1 MADRASTSVDRHL
14 PADVRAIL
22 EERFWRPVE
31 DAARLEA
38 LEGDRPIASAS
49 GVHPTLFADHGVVH
63 VRDVAAGVVDLAET
77 AEGVLFPARDDDRRS
92 FVVDLAVLLAYLH
105 DVGMHDSSP
114 EGRRIHAL
122 VAAHLPFSGAL
133 DDVLDRIASGEG
145 AVVRRIADVH
155 AAAPFRVEPRIV
167 LRELA
172 SLAVAHSKSTIPA
185 GLLADVSGLR
195 RALQHVLLAD
205 LEWHRATEESEAGNG
220 SRPAA
225 AASANVH
232 WYADPERDAYAWLDS
247 TEPPHRALADD
258 AIDAV
263 RLVRAAD
270 ALRQR
275 GTKLRTAAGYEI
287 FVDAETGRAV
297 FALRT
302 ARNDRLLLLR
312 TDSPLSAGE
321 ANLRGAFVT
330 PYGDLRVSFHRG
342 RFSSPEAA
350 AAARIATA
358 RVVADIGAD
367 LLGAFGARRP
377 SPDLPEL
384 PRDPSDMRVEI
395 ERPHDDPSFA
405 DAVAAAI
412 ARHDVALAGRVAV
425 VADLE
430 GAAAVERARY
440 FRATVVRGEDE
451 EAERILGAL
460 GAHGMKVAAVDR
472 LAAFEDV
479 RHAHVDA
486 GEVVLEAGSW
496 PSFVYV
502 ATGPGLRVQPL
513 GGYEEEDV
521 PAWVPV
527 GITGVVRQAE
537 RNSTIV
543 AEVAVDVLVIP
554 GELFAREW
562 FRPYE
567 PHEIDELLAGTAAG

>member
-14 PADVRAIL
+14 PADVRSIL

-38 LEGDRPIASAS
+38 LEGDRPLASAS

-77 AEGVLFPARDDDRRS
+77 AEGVLLPARDEGRRS

-114 EGRRIHAL
+114 DGRRIHAL

-133 DDVLDRIASGEG
+133 DDVLDRISRGEG
-145 AVVRRIADVH
+145 AVVRRIADVQ

-185 GLLADVSGLR
+185 GLLADVSELR
-195 RALQHVLLAD
+195 GTLQHILLAD
-205 LEWHRATEESEAGNG
+205 LEWHRTGEDGAARNG

-225 AASANVH
+225 PSANAR
-232 WYADPERDAYAWLDS
+232 WYADPGRDAYAWLDS
-247 TEPPHRALADD
+247 TEPAHRALADD

-342 RFSSPEAA
+342 RFSSTEAGDV
-350 AAARIATA
+350 ARDATA

-367 LLGAFGARRP
+367 LLGAFGDRRP
-377 SPDLPEL
+377 SPDLPEFA
-384 PRDPSDMRVEI
+384 RDPSDMRVEI

-412 ARHDVALAGRVAV
+412 ARHDAALAGRVAV

-451 EAERILGAL
+451 EAERILAAL
-460 GAHGMKVAAVDR
+460 GAHGLKVADVDR

-479 RHAHVDA
+479 RRAHVHA

-502 ATGPGLRVQPL
+502 ATGPGLRVRPL
-513 GGYEEEDV
+513 GGYEEEEV

-543 AEVAVDVLVIP
+543 ADVAVDVLVIP

-567 PHEIDELLAGTAAG
+567 PHEIDELLAETVSE